1 MPCMLPDPK
10 PAPTSVPSSAAS
22 PAASD
27 ATSAAAPNVPADAPW
42 TTRRL
47 LHWTTQH
54 FESRGI
60 DSPRVCAEMLLGHV
74 LGVERLRLYMEP
86 DRPAAADER
95 DAFRAL
101 VTRAAAHEP
110 VDYLVGRA
118 PFFGL
123 ELEVGPDVLI
133 PRPSTETLVEFVL
146 QDARTRERAARPP
159 AAPDPAPASDAN
171 SAAPLGEAADAV
183 PGVAPAPPFVLTLA
197 DICTGSGA
205 IAVAL
210 TRHLPGARAVA
221 TDLSEPA
228 LAVAARNAAAAG
240 VTDRID
246 FRPGDLYGPLA
257 GERFDYLL
265 ANPPYIRDAE
275 WADVAP
281 NVRDHEPVS
290 ALRSGADGLDHL
302 RPLIAGAADHLNPGG
317 VALFEHAASHEDE
330 VLALARAAGFADA
343 QVLRDHERLPRVLV
357 LTRPTG
363 G

>member
-1 MPCMLPDPK
+1 MPRMP
-10 PAPTSVPSSAAS
+10 PAPSTASADAAS
-22 PAASD
+22 
-27 ATSAAAPNVPADAPW
+27 DAPW

-47 LHWTTQH
+47 LHWTTRH

-95 DAFRAL
+95 DRFRAL

-133 PRPSTETLVEFVL
+133 PRPSTETIVEFVL
-146 QDARTRERAARPP
+146 QDARTRGRAMPAIAAR
-159 AAPDPAPASDAN
+159 ASDAN
-171 SAAPLGEAADAV
+171 SDANSEASSAADPDEAADSASS
-183 PGVAPAPPFVLTLA
+183 VAPAPPLVLTLA
-197 DICTGSGA
+197 DVCTGSGA
-205 IAVAL
+205 VAVAL

-221 TDLSEPA
+221 TDLSEAA

-240 VTDRID
+240 VADRID
-246 FRPGDLYGPLA
+246 LRPGDLYAPLN

-275 WADVAP
+275 WADVAA
-281 NVRDHEPVS
+281 NVRDHEPVT
-290 ALRSGADGLDHL
+290 ALRSGVDGLDHL
-302 RPLIAGAADHLNPGG
+302 RPLIARAAEHLNPGG

-330 VLALARAAGFADA
+330 VLALARDSGFNDA
-343 QVLRDHERLPRVLV
+343 RVLRDHERLPRVLV
-357 LTRPTG
+357 LTRTSG

>member
-1 MPCMLPDPK
+1 MP
-10 PAPTSVPSSAAS
+10 PAPSTASADAAS
-22 PAASD
+22 
-27 ATSAAAPNVPADAPW
+27 DAPW

-47 LHWTTQH
+47 LHWTTRH

-95 DAFRAL
+95 DRFRAL

-133 PRPSTETLVEFVL
+133 PRPSTETIVEFVL
-146 QDARTRERAARPP
+146 QDARTRGRAMPAIAAR
-159 AAPDPAPASDAN
+159 ASDAN
-171 SAAPLGEAADAV
+171 SDANSEASSEASSEADPDEAADSASS
-183 PGVAPAPPFVLTLA
+183 VAPAPPLVLTLA
-197 DICTGSGA
+197 DVCTGSGA
-205 IAVAL
+205 VAVAL

-221 TDLSEPA
+221 TDLSEAA

-240 VTDRID
+240 VADRID
-246 FRPGDLYGPLA
+246 LRPGDLYAPLN

-275 WADVAP
+275 WADVAA
-281 NVRDHEPVS
+281 NVRDHEPVT
-290 ALRSGADGLDHL
+290 ALRSGVDGLDHL
-302 RPLIAGAADHLNPGG
+302 RPLISRAAEHLNPGG
-317 VALFEHAASHEDE
+317 VALFEHAASQEDE
-330 VLALARAAGFADA
+330 VLALARDSGFNDA
-343 QVLRDHERLPRVLV
+343 RVLRDHERLPRVLV
-357 LTRPTG
+357 LTRPSG